1 MSPVDLLS
9 RTAGR
14 PDDLAVVEAESG
26 ERLTYRELSARV
38 EEVATGGVE
47 EVATRGEERVFLVI
61 EPDIDGIIRLLAC
74 WRRGKVA
81 VLLNPKLTE
90 AERTDAA
97 GRLDDASFPPET
109 QVVLWTSGT
118 TGRPRGVALSFAN
131 LEASAQ
137 AARERLGL
145 SAQDV
150 WLASLSPAHVGGLA
164 IVTRSLLLGGTLVS
178 TGTLDA
184 ARMSALLDGEAEGAR
199 TDPAAASTTA
209 ASTTAAP
216 PPTPT
221 HISLVPTQ
229 LLRILDHRGERR
241 AAEALKCALI
251 GGAHAPAALVNRA
264 VAAGWPIALTYGAT
278 EMSSQIATATP
289 DVVRARPGTVGPP
302 LPGVSVRV
310 EPDGELLARGPTRAL
325 GYVAG
330 GEAES
335 LADADGWYHTGD
347 LGRVDDEGR
356 LWITG
361 RRADRIV
368 TGGVTIDAHE
378 IEEALRSHP
387 TVLDACVVGI
397 PDDEWGERV
406 GAWVDPVVGEF
417 DVERI
422 ETWLRR
428 TLTAAKLPRVWY
440 VAGSLPRNVNG
451 KVDRSAVRRALSSH
465 GRGREPP
472 QGL

>member
-97 GRLDDASFPPET
+97 GRLADASFPPET

-302 LPGVSVRV
+302 QPGVVGQ
-310 EPDGELLARGPTRAL
+310 PQ
-325 GYVAG
+325 
-330 GEAES
+330 
-335 LADADGWYHTGD
+335 
-347 LGRVDDEGR
+347 
-356 LWITG
+356 
-361 RRADRIV
+361 IV
-368 TGGVTIDAHE
+368 V
-378 IEEALRSHP
+378 
-387 TVLDACVVGI
+387 
-397 PDDEWGERV
+397 
-406 GAWVDPVVGEF
+406 
-417 DVERI
+417 
-422 ETWLRR
+422 
-428 TLTAAKLPRVWY
+428 
-440 VAGSLPRNVNG
+440 
-451 KVDRSAVRRALSSH
+451 
-465 GRGREPP
+465 
-472 QGL
+472 